1 MCAASAAA
9 GEWEY
14 HQGEGEGIPPMAAT
28 MLAQPQPQKNNSV
41 NAMNRA
47 APTWLMPIVAIFTLQ
62 TISAFL
68 NRLIPILAPAMS
80 EDFGWSGSTI
90 GYLTASN
97 SLGGLMILVAGS
109 AMLKQIGGMRTL
121 QLTLLIGAACMAWL
135 LIPSLAIALIAC
147 LFMGLSGGAANPA
160 GSEVLQKY
168 SPPGKRN
175 LMFSIKQA
183 GVPLGGVI
191 AGLLVPLLVVLTG
204 WRIALFFCALIVLL
218 PTMMT
223 WRLSASLDETPDKKD
238 HFFHFPT
245 LESLRT
251 LTVPLASLRHNSGLM
266 KISVVGS
273 LFAIAQSC
281 WFTFTVIYLVDQLG
295 YPLALAG
302 MVFAIMQAGG
312 VIGRI
317 VLGWLSDYLRSANI
331 TLTIAAVFSAVTT
344 ALLGLTSADWPLW
357 SVITLAFVAGCSAAS
372 WNGVQIAE
380 VARRSP
386 PQMISETSAGS
397 SILVNLMN
405 MVAPTLFAAFVAVSG
420 RYDYAFIF
428 AGACSLLVLVCLP
441 RERRVTAKGR

>member
-1 MCAASAAA
+1 M
-9 GEWEY
+9 
-14 HQGEGEGIPPMAAT
+14 T
-28 MLAQPQPQKNNSV
+28 
-41 NAMNRA
+41 RA
-47 APTWLMPIVAIFTLQ
+47 APTWLMPIVAIFILQ

-80 EDFGWSGSTI
+80 QDFHWSGSTI

-97 SLGGLMILVAGS
+97 SLGGLAILVAGS

-135 LIPSLAIALIAC
+135 LIPSIAIALTAC

-191 AGLLVPLLVVLTG
+191 AGLLVPALVALTG
-204 WRIALFFCALIVLL
+204 WRIALFVCAIIILT
-218 PTMMT
+218 PTLMT

-273 LFAIAQSC
+273 LFAVSQSC
-281 WFTFTVIYLVDQLG
+281 WFTFTVIYLVDRLD
-295 YPLALAG
+295 YSLALAG
-302 MVFAIMQAGG
+302 VVFAVMQAGG

-317 VLGWLSDYLRSANI
+317 VLGWLSDYLRSANA
-331 TLTIAAVFSAVTT
+331 TLTIAAIFSAITT
-344 ALLGLTSADWPLW
+344 ALLGLTSSTWPLW
-357 SVITLAFVAGCSAAS
+357 SVIVLAFVAGSSAAS

-386 PQMISETSAGS
+386 PQLISETSAGS

-405 MVAPTLFAAFVAVSG
+405 MVAPTLFAVFVAATG
-420 RYDYAFIF
+420 RYDYAFIC
-428 AGACSLLVLVCLP
+428 AGTCSLLVLVFLP
-441 RERRVTAKGR
+441 RERRSASSPTRQ